1 MRQERNAVKVG
12 SITIVVLALFF
23 VVLIWVSKGIGGR
36 MQPIVIHFKPTSA
49 MPTLVPGSAV
59 LVGGQKVGQVVG
71 AELRPVSSAGV
82 GGKSHVVGFYL
93 HVEAEMRS
101 ELALHSDCSAFAE
114 SPPLGGDGLI
124 KIDLGTAAGPFKGD
138 FIEGSEPG
146 GFGAILASLQSE
158 FNGDDPLSLLGQIK
172 AQLDPQAQMSLIG
185 KLHRSLSDVNAMTA
199 SLARELGPGE
209 KATLL
214 AKLQE
219 IVQNVNETTRSL
231 REQFDTAQPDV
242 LLQKVH
248 LAMDS
253 LNDGL
258 ATVRR
263 IASKAEAPVANSLLS
278 LEATTE
284 NISAQT
290 DPARPGSLMAELK
303 RTSEQVNSALEDIN
317 SVTEATRNVVV
328 LNRDNINRMLVNF
341 KEASDHIK
349 TGVKFVLRHPWR
361 LLNEPTV
368 TELKQQAV
376 FDAASSFAEA
386 AARIDSASS
395 DLKALADLNGGNIP
409 QEDPELARIL
419 ADLKHTQEQY
429 RKAEAELWRLLQ
441 VN

>member
-1 MRQERNAVKVG
+1 MREQRNAVKVG

-23 VVLIWVSKGIGGR
+23 MVLLWVSKGVGGQ
-36 MQPIVIHFKPTSA
+36 MQSIVIHFQPTPA

-59 LVGGQKVGQVVG
+59 LVGGQNVGQVVEAG
-71 AELRPVSSAGV
+71 LRPVISQDGDPEAV
-82 GGKSHVVGFYL
+82 AYYL
-93 HVEAEMRS
+93 HVEVEMWSR
-101 ELALHSDCSAFAE
+101 LRLHSDCSAFAE
-114 SPPLGGDGLI
+114 SPPLGGDGII
-124 KIDLGTAAGPFKGD
+124 KIDLGTAAGPFKGGH
-138 FIEGSEPG
+138 IEGSEPG
-146 GFGAILASLQSE
+146 GLGAILASLQSE
-158 FNGDDPLSLLGQIK
+158 FNGDDPRSLLGQIK
-172 AQLDPQAQMSLIG
+172 AQLDPSAQLSLMA
-185 KLHRSLSDVNAMTA
+185 KLHRSLGDVNAMTA

-214 AKLQE
+214 AKFQE
-219 IVQNVNETTRSL
+219 IADNVNETTRSL

-242 LLQKVH
+242 LLQKIH
-248 LAMDS
+248 LAMDA

-258 ATVRR
+258 GTVRR
-263 IASKAEAPVANSLLS
+263 IASNAEAPVTNSLLS

-284 NISAQT
+284 NVAAQT

-303 RTSEQVNSALEDIN
+303 RTSQQVNSALEDIN

-349 TGVKFVLRHPWR
+349 TGVKYVLRHPWR
-361 LLNEPTV
+361 LFNEPSV

-376 FDAASSFAEA
+376 FDAARSFAEA
-386 AARIDSASS
+386 AARIDSASG
-395 DLKALADLNGGNIP
+395 DLKALAELHDGSIP
-409 QEDPELARIL
+409 QEDPELARIM

-429 RKAEAELWRLLQ
+429 RKAETELWRMLQ